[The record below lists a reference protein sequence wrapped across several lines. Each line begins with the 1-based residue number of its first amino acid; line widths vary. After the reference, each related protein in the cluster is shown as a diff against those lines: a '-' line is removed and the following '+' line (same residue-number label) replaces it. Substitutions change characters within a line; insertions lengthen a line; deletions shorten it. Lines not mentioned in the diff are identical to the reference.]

1 MKNGEAPIIIR
12 VTLNGISEEI
22 RVQRSVPPHLW
33 DRRKG
38 LSKGRDR
45 AANELN
51 EYIRELD
58 SKVFMIYKDLVN
70 QMAVITPALLLEKL
84 FCKQE
89 NVRTV
94 LKTFKEQIDEIY
106 ILIGIDYE
114 KITWRRYDVCFRS
127 LQEVVKREFK
137 KEDISFYEF
146 DRNVI
151 RKLEL
156 YIKTERGL
164 CENTIV
170 RYMKCVKK
178 LTNVALANEWLRK
191 DPFIGLRYKEPET
204 NPSYLTMEELSKIRD
219 HKFNISRL
227 NVVRDTFIF
236 CCYTGLALSDAKE
249 LRPEHITTDNNGRLW
264 IHKERIKMKRRTK
277 KYVSSIPLMQTAID
291 LLDKYKDNPKCL
303 SRGTCI
309 PLYSKSIV
317 TQFVVNNKAT
327 QRSPLLFII

>member
-1 MKNGEAPIIIR
+1 
-12 VTLNGISEEI
+12 
-22 RVQRSVPPHLW
+22 
-33 DRRKG
+33 
-38 LSKGRDR
+38 
-45 AANELN
+45 
-51 EYIRELD
+51 
-58 SKVFMIYKDLVN
+58 
-70 QMAVITPALLLEKL
+70 
-84 FCKQE
+84 FCKQD

-94 LKTFKEQIDEIY
+94 LKTFKEQIDEIHS
-106 ILIGIDYE
+106 LIGIDYE

-156 YIKTERGL
+156 HLKTERGL

-178 LTNVALANEWLRK
+178 LTNIALANEWLRK
-191 DPFIGLRYKEPET
+191 DPFIGLRYKQPET

-219 HKFNISRL
+219 YNFNIPRL

-236 CCYTGLALSDAKE
+236 CCYTGLAFSDAKE

-277 KYVSSIPLMQTAID
+277 KCVSSIPLMQTAID
-291 LLDKYKDNPKCL
+291 LLDKYRDNPKCL
-303 SRGTCI
+303 SRGTCL
-309 PLYSKSIV
+309 PLYSNQKMNDYLKEIAEFCGIDKTLTTPVARHTFATTVTLGNNVSLVNVSKMLGHTSTRMTKYYARVMDYNILSDMEQAEKRMERKLSIP
-317 TQFVVNNKAT
+317 Q
-327 QRSPLLFII
+327 